1 MFISRQINGIGEH
14 TMGVLSRTQTDKEQQ
29 LSSYTFLGVFSG
41 ALPPPG
47 NHLQRGEHHLACLT
61 SLSGYNFK

>member
-1 MFISRQINGIGEH
+1 
-14 TMGVLSRTQTDKEQQ
+14 MGVLSRTQTDKEQQ

-41 ALPPPG
+41 ALLPPG